1 MLVAAEYLVGIMVAY
16 TIVAV
21 ILTKQFN
28 RPTWPF
34 KK

>member
-1 MLVAAEYLVGIMVAY
+1 MQIAAEYLVGILVAY